1 MKFKLNNIETDA
13 FEGEKIIEVANR
25 HNVEIPSLCYAAG
38 YRHQSSCMVCVVKNL
53 ANDQI
58 IPACSTLVADGMEI
72 DTECDEVKVLRTM
85 SLELLLSDHIAV
97 CKPPCDVQKCKL
109 RRYALAYRAKWNR
122 YPRYSAI
129 KATQPQLIKGDT
141 PLPGPPQ
148 KGGRKEGN
156 RGDFWFDATKC
167 IRCGL
172 CVYNSNNGFTF
183 KDRGFGMQVILP
195 EENADNVDI
204 SLVEICP
211 TQALYF
217 SG

>member
-1 MKFKLNNIETDA
+1 MKIKLNNIETEVS
-13 FEGEKIIEVANR
+13 EGEKLIDVACRNGI
-25 HNVEIPSLCYAAG
+25 EIPSLCYAAG

-58 IPACSTLVADGMEI
+58 IPACSTLVTDGMEI
-72 DTECDEVKVLRTM
+72 DTECDEVKALRTM

-109 RRYALAYRAKWNR
+109 RQYALAYRAKWNR

-129 KATQPQLIKGDT
+129 KATQPQLINGENDVE
-141 PLPGPPQ
+141 
-148 KGGRKEGN
+148 GRYAE
-156 RGDFWFDATKC
+156 RGFWFDITKC

-195 EENADNVDI
+195 EENADNVDK

-211 TQALYF
+211 TQALYLIEN
-217 SG
+217 